1 MSFAA
6 YAGAVGLTL
15 AASMA
20 ICLPLLAGADGTP
33 ALAAAALGAMLAG
46 TNALAAY
53 GLVLWS
59 RSRSNRDFMRA
70 ILGGMLV
77 RMGASLVAVVVAIR
91 WLAVPQLPL
100 VLSLLGHFVIFLALE
115 MFAVQKSSGKLQA
128 SR

>member
-1 MSFAA
+1 M
-6 YAGAVGLTL
+6 AV
-15 AASMA
+15 
-20 ICLPLLAGADGTP
+20 CLPLLAGADGTP
-33 ALAAAALGAMLAG
+33 AVAAAALGATLAG